1 MGTWKNT
8 SSWITFGEC
17 TEGFGSDTGN
27 IWGPWSFLRSSV
39 FNKLSSSGSNPVC
52 VVWRDWL
59 RFPTLLP
66 QCEKLNPPVSNQ
78 GCLVLE
84 LSGIIISR
92 KIISDTSHVGHSVSR
107 WGLRRD
113 FEFFKITR
121 QEGVRSAINVKPG
134 HQTRYQA
141 SGIIHPSKIWT
152 WIFRAPRQVCMW
164 MQCLTPMRF
173 PCLLSL
179 TYWLSISSLNGNFCT
194 LFFPGIEQRWCPR
207 GLSLDHIEDI
217 SKNNIAWDMLN
228 IWWTQLPWT
237 VLGKCYFR
245 KNFSPPVALR
255 RVCFDLQ
262 HFCETNEDPEDLNLN
277 CREKFKL
284 GVFIKGYFFSLLVH
298 SFFLFF
304 LSFCILFKTRG

>member
-17 TEGFGSDTGN
+17 TEGWLWHWQHLGSM
-27 IWGPWSFLRSSV
+27 ILFEVLCVQQVPIVSLSF
-39 FNKLSSSGSNPVC
+39 SGSKPVC

-84 LSGIIISR
+84 LSEGIIVSR

-121 QEGVRSAINVKPG
+121 QEGVRSAIDVKPG
-134 HQTRYQA
+134 HQTWYQA
-141 SGIIHPSKIWT
+141 SGIIHPTKIWT
-152 WIFRAPRQVCMW
+152 WIFRAPRQVCNW
-164 MQCLTPMRF
+164 MQCLNPTGF

-179 TYWLSISSLNGNFCT
+179 MYWLSISLMEISVHC
-194 LFFPGIEQRWCPR
+194 FFQ
-207 GLSLDHIEDI
+207 
-217 SKNNIAWDMLN
+217 
-228 IWWTQLPWT
+228 
-237 VLGKCYFR
+237 V
-245 KNFSPPVALR
+245 
-255 RVCFDLQ
+255 
-262 HFCETNEDPEDLNLN
+262 
-277 CREKFKL
+277 
-284 GVFIKGYFFSLLVH
+284 
-298 SFFLFF
+298 
-304 LSFCILFKTRG
+304 